1 MSDSRKTFWTVI
13 KPTTFFICLA
23 GCAGNSFM
31 ICKQFINKQT
41 LTSEDVQNIGDLG
54 LPSFTICGV
63 SGFKERITKLRDLER
78 DNFDNKTLGFDEIF
92 LWVED
97 MTIDELRKN
106 ISWKITT
113 TYSPFRG
120 RCHTIRY
127 IPKVTTHIK
136 SPLNGNFI
144 FNIQFN
150 F

>member
-1 MSDSRKTFWTVI
+1 MPDSKKTFWTVI
-13 KPTTFFICLA
+13 KSTTFLICLA
-23 GCAGNSFM
+23 GFAGNSFM

-63 SGFKERITKLRDLER
+63 SGFKEKITKLRDLER
-78 DNFDNKTLGFDEIF
+78 ENYDSKTLGMDEIF
-92 LWVED
+92 LRVEK
-97 MTIDELRKN
+97 MTIDELRKD

-127 IPKVTTHIK
+127 IPKVTKYIK
-136 SPLNGNFI
+136 SPLDCNFI
-144 FNIQFN
+144 F
-150 F
+150 